1 VKELHSH
8 QDYVPEEYML
18 SSAEEL
24 LQELYASE
32 DRTLRE
38 KEYSSLS
45 SKKLELKF
53 TAEVYN

>member
-1 VKELHSH
+1 
-8 QDYVPEEYML
+8 ML
-18 SSAEEL
+18 SSAEAL

-32 DRTLRE
+32 DRALRE

-53 TAEVYN
+53 TAEVYNRVFFTPV